1 MKPEELQMYD
11 WVLIN
16 DTPYQVK
23 QITRKKVG
31 YHRIPYNLD
40 YARLIDVKPIPI
52 TTEILEKNGF
62 VFFKEHCNMWKCAIG
77 VDWSIEVGLWED
89 MGMGDLVRCF
99 KQESEGSKG
108 IHLSYTPYVHQL
120 QQALRLCG
128 IDKRIEL

>member
-1 MKPEELQMYD
+1 MKPEQLQMYD

-31 YHRIPYNLD
+31 YHRVPYNLD
-40 YARLIDVKPIPI
+40 YARLEDIKPIPI
-52 TTEILEKNGF
+52 TTDILENNGF
-62 VFFKEHCNMWKCAIG
+62 TVHAFPLDTICTWEEDKNRIMWSGSMI
-77 VDWSIEVGLWED
+77 D
-89 MGMGDLVRCF
+89 VRQWDNCRNYQGTI
-99 KQESEGSKG
+99 K
-108 IHLSYTPYVHQL
+108 YVHQL

>member
-16 DTPYQVK
+16 DAPHKVK

-40 YARLIDVKPIPI
+40 YVRLIDIKPIPI
-52 TTEILEKNGF
+52 TAEILEKNGF
-62 VFFKEHCNMWKCAIG
+62 KNDG
-77 VDWSIEVGLWED
+77 VSRWYKWSDENAKILFNPYYLVTEIESRDVTIKARFD
-89 MGMGDLVRCF
+89 
-99 KQESEGSKG
+99 
-108 IHLSYTPYVHQL
+108 YVHQL
-120 QQALRLCG
+120 QQAIRLCG